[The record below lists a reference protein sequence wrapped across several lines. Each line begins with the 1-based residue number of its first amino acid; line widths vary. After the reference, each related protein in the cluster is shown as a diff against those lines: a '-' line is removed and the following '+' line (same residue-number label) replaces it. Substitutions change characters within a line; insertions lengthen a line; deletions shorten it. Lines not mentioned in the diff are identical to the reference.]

1 GPCVHGAASA
11 DPWYSRTWM
20 GGARAGLYR
29 TQYFEGGLYGVYRM
43 DYRDFVVGADAVLMH
58 WPHPSLQ
65 WGGNV
70 EYRVGTGFL
79 AEANPSRAS
88 VFGRYVLQYGTSLYL
103 PPMHYVEAFGSY
115 TENFLPFARQTV
127 PGSERFDSI
136 STGGIHYHLNYLTPY
151 WDPEGGIAIDA
162 TYAGGVA
169 NLAKKTDLH
178 QFSAQVSYVQFLPEW
193 TGPLS
198 ETKLAT
204 RVYGAIATPLRGQF
218 FPLGGSS
225 L

>member
-1 GPCVHGAASA
+1 
-11 DPWYSRTWM
+11 
-20 GGARAGLYR
+20 
-29 TQYFEGGLYGVYRM
+29 
-43 DYRDFVVGADAVLMH
+43 
-58 WPHPSLQ
+58 
-65 WGGNV
+65 
-70 EYRVGTGFL
+70 
-79 AEANPSRAS
+79 
-88 VFGRYVLQYGTSLYL
+88 LYL

-225 L
+225 LFRGFDIAERQGSAVWLASVEWRVPLARRLNYDACDHIVGLRNVYAAAFYDVGDVYLNRK